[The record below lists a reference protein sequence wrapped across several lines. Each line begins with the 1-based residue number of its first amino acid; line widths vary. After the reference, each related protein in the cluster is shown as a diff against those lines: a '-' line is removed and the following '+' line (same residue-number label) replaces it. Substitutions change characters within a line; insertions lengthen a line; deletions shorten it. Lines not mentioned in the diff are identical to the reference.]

1 MPLLEFLAFM
11 VAKDGRAGAA
21 ARLRALLI
29 REDWIYVLSLLVPL
43 CVYNVVL
50 KVVRIATQF
59 KVPGPLGFL
68 DQVRSDILFNLG
80 YAALWIGLF
89 AVVRGR
95 TPRLIVLGL
104 FHLSAILLVVLTT
117 SAHVFFEKTGSTL
130 DLSFLLD
137 SLSSFGEIREV
148 IASETDLLH
157 YIAIP
162 IAVLYAGVGPAVV
175 TRLVTHG
182 WHLPTRNV
190 GRFSTAP
197 LAACLAAVTFLALSL
212 LPSATGAGNAFSRDA
227 VANMFVSEF
236 TKSEIDAKLAA
247 DSLPTSTK
255 FVQTPETRR
264 RNVVIVF
271 LESTRARSTTSRC
284 ARA

>member
-1 MPLLEFLAFM
+1 MKPLLKFSAFM
-11 VAKDGRAGAA
+11 AEKSRTAGVVE
-21 ARLRALLI
+21 RLRGILI

-59 KVPGPLGFL
+59 EVPGPLGFL

-80 YAALWIGLF
+80 YAALWIGLL

-95 TPRLIVLGL
+95 TPRLIVLGF

-162 IAVLYAGVGPAVV
+162 IAILYAGIGPAVV
-175 TRLVTHG
+175 TRLITHG
-182 WHLPTRNV
+182 WHLTTRNV
-190 GRFSTAP
+190 GRFLTAP
-197 LAACLAAVTFLALSL
+197 LAAC
-212 LPSATGAGNAFSRDA
+212 
-227 VANMFVSEF
+227 
-236 TKSEIDAKLAA
+236 
-247 DSLPTSTK
+247 
-255 FVQTPETRR
+255 
-264 RNVVIVF
+264 
-271 LESTRARSTTSRC
+271 
-284 ARA
+284 